1 MKKTCANKLNK
12 KSLLSYAGAPGS
24 THLILNL
31 LCHQMNVVNLKMS
44 QVRIQKINKSCKKI
58 LMTTLFM
65 IGKKEVVY

>member
-12 KSLLSYAGAPGS
+12 ISLLSYTGAPGS

-44 QVRIQKINKSCKKI
+44 QVRIQKEYKKI
-58 LMTTLFM
+58 LTTTLFM